1 MACMCGVCMWYVY
14 GRLSSRFVYP
24 WSSFSTRRTIS
35 GPTRIVIR
43 SAPPRSP
50 LLVARFRFC
59 PAAAGSAASTR
70 FLLFVSPDTIPGR
83 STLFCAR
90 LGLPSS
96 LTA

>member
-59 PAAAGSAASTR
+59 PAAAGGTYVR
-70 FLLFVSPDTIPGR
+70 LPTGSPPG
-83 STLFCAR
+83 TLNVRGVGSCYS
-90 LGLPSS
+90 GV
-96 LTA
+96 